1 MPTWIFGYG
10 SLVWRCGFAHVESM
24 PCFLKDYNRV
34 WTQGSTDHRGTPDYP
49 GRTVTLEAKPGAK
62 AHGRAYLLPEEQ
74 EAHILEYLEERE
86 KQYDERL
93 LRDLF
98 EEGVEEPAIRGA
110 LVYIATEASENYLG
124 NSSTDLLARQISK
137 AKGPSG
143 DNSEYLYM
151 LAEAMRD
158 MGVEDQELFD
168 LESRVKQY
176 EVKLP
181 ENTTSII

>member
-1 MPTWIFGYG
+1 
-10 SLVWRCGFAHVESM
+10 M